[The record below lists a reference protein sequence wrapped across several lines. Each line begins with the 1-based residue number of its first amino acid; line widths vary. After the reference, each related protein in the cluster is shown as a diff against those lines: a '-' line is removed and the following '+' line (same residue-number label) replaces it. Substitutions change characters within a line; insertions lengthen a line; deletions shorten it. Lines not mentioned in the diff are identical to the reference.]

1 MRFARA
7 HGIANGR
14 FSALAGDNVKGE
26 LWLLFNQGLNLLRS
40 ILGAVKRRLLMEVGR
55 GLGSVG

>member
-1 MRFARA
+1 MTNDVKVRFARA

-26 LWLLFNQGLNLLRS
+26 LWLLFNQGW
-40 ILGAVKRRLLMEVGR
+40 KMT
-55 GLGSVG
+55 

>member
-1 MRFARA
+1 MIARANDVKVRFARA

-26 LWLLFNQGLNLLRS
+26 LWLFFNQ
-40 ILGAVKRRLLMEVGR
+40 VWKMT
-55 GLGSVG
+55 